1 MSVDA
6 NLMIEILKSV
16 QADIARLG
24 NGQEDIKSRLTTL
37 EIGQAG
43 IHTLI
48 AHVAGDVARQQA
60 VMHRVEKR
68 IGRIERRLELTEE
81 G

>member
-1 MSVDA
+1 LFLYLSMTFAYSAAPHPRLVCA
-6 NLMIEILKSV
+6 NE
-16 QADIARLG
+16 R
-24 NGQEDIKSRLTTL
+24 R
-37 EIGQAG
+37 
-43 IHTLI
+43 
-48 AHVAGDVARQQA
+48 AGDVARQQA